1 MARKYIKL
9 HKREKYSEYANKS
22 AELTAQLKS
31 GELNQE
37 QFNRAHENLDEKYA
51 WIKSI
56 TPE

>member
-1 MARKYIKL
+1 MPRKYIKL

-51 WIKSI
+51 WIK
-56 TPE
+56 

>member
-1 MARKYIKL
+1 MARQYRDF
-9 HKREKYSEYANKS
+9 HKKDKYSEYANKS

-51 WIKSI
+51 WIK
-56 TPE
+56 

>member
-1 MARKYIKL
+1 MKKYRLL

-22 AELTAQLKS
+22 AELTAQLTAQLKS

-51 WIKSI
+51 WIK
-56 TPE
+56 